1 MTTIAQ
7 LPPVTSAGAGD
18 LLPLSQAGLLYSVSV
33 AQLTANTQP
42 VINVPAGVLLGR
54 YSIGAGG
61 PESITAGAG
70 LAMNAGA
77 LVATGADHAGFPVQG
92 VMSLSDDIVISA
104 GGAPGLLPVTALRG
118 LFSAGAGVAIDGNGV
133 ITLTATYLTGP
144 AGPQGPSGPAGPAGP
159 AGAVGPAG
167 PGLGGPAAGN
177 SVSSVGASD
186 YVALWQNGTL
196 AWMPYGQF
204 LGGQTIDQLPAA
216 GPAADSDELL
226 VAQGSNML
234 STQSFGAIWTYV
246 QNKLPVVQRGV
257 VELTSNTVLDAAQH
271 NNRILIA
278 SAPITLS
285 ANFAGLGA
293 GFSCTLINL
302 APGAVTMG
310 TGITAG
316 SGVTIL
322 PPGAATELLGLSYS
336 GGSLVWWSG
345 VVPNGPTLTVGSISA
360 PAPDAA
366 FVVAGGVFNDAP
378 LALDYSTNGG
388 STWIAAPS
396 PVITANAYSFT
407 AAGLSPGAYAI
418 QVRDHGNAAVIGVSN
433 SFVVVAPGIT
443 MVAPPGTAAAGA
455 IVALS
460 GTVSPVSA
468 AVQVGFS
475 ASATAAPGAWVNAV
489 VSNGGWTADL
499 LLNVAGTYYIWARN
513 AAAGLNAVSA
523 AVTVS

>member
-7 LPPVTSAGAGD
+7 LPPVTSVGAGD

-33 AQLTANTQP
+33 AQLTANAQP
-42 VINVPAGVLLGR
+42 VINVPTGTLLGR

-61 PESITAGAG
+61 PESITAGTG
-70 LAMNAGA
+70 LALSAGA
-77 LVATGADHAGFPVQG
+77 LAATGADHAGFPVQSA
-92 VMSLSDDIVISA
+92 MALSDEIVINA
-104 GGAPGLLPVTALRG
+104 GGMPGLLPVTALRG
-118 LFSAGAGVAIDGNGV
+118 LFSAGTGVAINGSGV
-133 ITLTATYLTGP
+133 ITVTATSLTGP
-144 AGPQGPSGPAGPAGP
+144 AGPQGPSGPAGPGGP
-159 AGAVGPAG
+159 AGAMGPAG

-186 YVALWQNGTL
+186 YVALWQSGTL

-234 STQSFGAIWTYV
+234 SVQSFGAIWTYM
-246 QNKLPVVQRGV
+246 QGKLPVVQRGV

-271 NNRILIA
+271 NNRILVA

-285 ANFAGLGA
+285 ANFASLGA

-310 TGITAG
+310 TGITSG
-316 SGVTIL
+316 SGNTVL
-322 PPGAATELLGLSYS
+322 SPGTATELLGLSYS

-345 VVPNGPTLTVGSISA
+345 VAPKAPSLTVGPIAA
-360 PAPDAA
+360 PAPSTA
-366 FVVAGGVFNDAP
+366 FVIAGGVFNDAP
-378 LALDYSTNGG
+378 QALDYSINGG
-388 STWIAAPS
+388 ATWIAAPS

-407 AAGLSPGAYAI
+407 AAGLSPGIYAI
-418 QVRDHGNAAVIGVSN
+418 RVRDHGNAAVVGVSN
-433 SFVVVAPGIT
+433 NFVVIAPSIT
-443 MVAPPGTAAAGA
+443 MVAPPGTVAAGA
-455 IVALS
+455 VIALS
-460 GTVSPVSA
+460 GTVSPASA
-468 AVQVGFS
+468 AVQVGLS

-489 VSNGGWTADL
+489 VSNGGWTANL
-499 LLNVAGTYYIWARN
+499 TPMVAGTYYIWARN
-513 AAAGLNAVSA
+513 PVAGLSTVST